1 MGTSF
6 PFLKTPSAWRVSHGQ
21 RQRHCAAN
29 PRSFFSFSGSKGD
42 GAAALGLPKHHGA
55 FTASELSQC
64 NGTDHKPIYI
74 ALRSDI
80 YDVSESAE
88 LYGPE
93 GTQPLLA
100 GRDISRA
107 AAKGS
112 LEDEEELNNLEL
124 SDLTEEQ
131 QQRLDAMIEMFEV
144 ERNYPKVGR
153 LVISVDELPRDQ
165 LVKFNGVDNPRRAVY
180 VSVSGVVY
188 DVTSNGLNHY
198 GPDGTYALFA
208 GHDATRALACMSLDP
223 GCLDCPC
230 LGDLTEEQLGA
241 LNDWVVRFQ
250 HKYAVVGKLGPW
262 V

>member
-1 MGTSF
+1 
-6 PFLKTPSAWRVSHGQ
+6 
-21 RQRHCAAN
+21 
-29 PRSFFSFSGSKGD
+29 
-42 GAAALGLPKHHGA
+42 
-55 FTASELSQC
+55 
-64 NGTDHKPIYI
+64 
-74 ALRSDI
+74 
-80 YDVSESAE
+80 
-88 LYGPE
+88 
-93 GTQPLLA
+93 
-100 GRDISRA
+100 
-107 AAKGS
+107 
-112 LEDEEELNNLEL
+112 
-124 SDLTEEQ
+124 
-131 QQRLDAMIEMFEV
+131 
-144 ERNYPKVGR
+144 
-153 LVISVDELPRDQ
+153 
-165 LVKFNGVDNPRRAVY
+165 VY